1 MLLFFFREGHRI
13 VALANLRPPDEA
25 GQSEIDSY
33 MYQSVGHSGIE
44 VRFRNLVGLS
54 FAKKVFVVSFREFLD
69 NCRGYGIT
77 ALQTTDSGK
86 TGERRI

>member
-1 MLLFFFREGHRI
+1 M
-13 VALANLRPPDEA
+13 ALANLRPPDEA

-44 VRFRNLVGLS
+44 VRFRDLVSLVS
-54 FAKKVFVVSFREFLD
+54 AKKVELLD